1 MRRLCLPPPPRLAAA
16 VTDLHPAQTAA
27 SVSRLPP
34 VSSESIRS
42 HSSRLCASALAKVLF
57 PAPGRPA
64 STTNKGT
71 CAPRRRRGLLLAGVA
86 ATVADVTASSIRRPP
101 SPSTCAASRRF
112 DRALSRHA
120 TPFSQS
126 GRRLTHASNSRQAA
140 VQSRCLAALEAATP
154 RDCHSCS
161 VSSSYLEAPWPYIA
175 LRSFWGHSGAGAT
188 SASPPSRRQTCAF
201 CTSKRAVTKDKSLGS
216 PWP

>member
-1 MRRLCLPPPPRLAAA
+1 MRRLCLPPQPRLAAA
-16 VTDLHPAQTAA
+16 ATDLHPAQTAA

-42 HSSRLCASALAKVLF
+42 HCSRLCASALAKVLF

-71 CAPRRRRGLLLAGVA
+71 CAPRRRRGLLLASVA
-86 ATVADVTASSIRRPP
+86 ATLADVTASSIRRPP
-101 SPSTCAASRRF
+101 SPRF
-112 DRALSRHA
+112 ARALSRHA

-154 RDCHSCS
+154 RDSHSCS